1 MITLAI
7 VLLLV
12 GLHLGFRAPRVIE
25 QGAPPGFA
33 HAVSETGITTVRG
46 KRLFAW
52 FIPSAAAQTTV
63 VVQHGWGGNIAM
75 MLPLAK
81 PFSCAG
87 FNVLLADARNH
98 GRSDSDGHSS
108 LPKFAED
115 VSACVDWLK
124 AAHPARAGRIVLVG
138 HSVGAAAALL
148 AASRRADVSAV
159 ISISAFAHPSW
170 MMRRALRR
178 WPLPD
183 LVVRLVLRYVEWV
196 IGHRFDTIA
205 PLSTAGRLRC
215 PLLLVHGAADTT
227 VPVSDAHAI
236 AQAHRT
242 RLQLLE
248 VADAAHDSVERIEA
262 HAPAL
267 LAFLAQ
273 HGIGADDTP
282 SQCGGQG
289 RQADHARHDN

>member
-1 MITLAI
+1 MIASAI
-7 VLLLV
+7 VLALA
-12 GLHLGFRAPRVIE
+12 GLHLGFRAPRVVG
-25 QGAPPGFA
+25 QGTPPGLG
-33 HAVSETGITTVRG
+33 HTLSEARITTRHG

-52 FIPSAAAQTTV
+52 FIPSAAAGITV
-63 VVQHGWGGNIAM
+63 VVQHGWGGNAAM
-75 MLPLAK
+75 MAPLAT
-81 PFSCAG
+81 PFIGAG

-108 LPKFAED
+108 LPKFADD
-115 VSACVDWLK
+115 VSACVDWLQ
-124 AAHPARAGRIVLVG
+124 ANHPAQARQIVLVG

-148 AASRRADVSAV
+148 AASRRTDIDAV
-159 ISISAFAHPSW
+159 ISISAFAHPQW

-183 LVVRLVLRYVEWV
+183 LVVGLLLRYVEWV

-205 PLSTAGRLRC
+205 PLSTAGRLGC
-215 PLLLVHGAADTT
+215 PLLLVHGTADTT

-236 AQAHRT
+236 AHVHGA

-262 HAPAL
+262 QAPAL

-273 HGIGADDTP
+273 NGIAAGDTQP
-282 SQCGGQG
+282 
-289 RQADHARHDN
+289 